1 MYQSAS
7 SRSGESSP
15 TNSTT
20 YQNHDGYYSAAPPN
34 VTNAVHSLLTST
46 KKLQQV
52 LKLWSIEQA
61 SETDVSDLYVQI
73 GHELNHTIS
82 AFAHYQID
90 VSEIHTIPA
99 ELRDVLEHCL
109 SEEPSPEVVES
120 FMPELRQVLY
130 KLLKGLQSRR
140 DVWKAAVRQQN
151 NPYTQPLSPRSSR

>member
-1 MYQSAS
+1 MSMYQSSS

-20 YQNHDGYYSAAPPN
+20 YQNHEGPYYSSAPPN

-46 KKLQQV
+46 KKLQ
-52 LKLWSIEQA
+52 E
-61 SETDVSDLYVQI
+61 I

-90 VSEIHTIPA
+90 LSDIHTIPG

-109 SEEPSPEVVES
+109 SEEPSPQVVES

-130 KLLKGLQSRR
+130 KLLKCLQSRR
-140 DVWKAAVRQQN
+140 DVWRAAVRQHN
-151 NPYTQPLSPRSSR
+151 NVYPQPLSPRSSR